1 MSRRHSSL
9 GAPRAQVCILKV
21 TDLIAHMFSSTHPS
35 SSAAKPAEYQK
46 PAMLAGGVAKPT
58 APTTIDNASEPSNGI
73 AKPTGAEDLEPS
85 VLLKKMTD
93 ILSYRAHEAGVKK
106 LLSDTTKLREWQ
118 TAAPPTHNQRDAMM
132 KLGSDWHVPQKAH
145 GKKRLPVDVAK
156 NLEKEFI
163 DTAKRML
170 ESKTPFGDK
179 RGAAKP
185 ACDDD
190 AAHGD
195 AAPSSKAPRTY

>member
-1 MSRRHSSL
+1 MTLQNMADVLSKRKSE
-9 GAPRAQVCILKV
+9 A
-21 TDLIAHMFSSTHPS
+21 
-35 SSAAKPAEYQK
+35 
-46 PAMLAGGVAKPT
+46 
-58 APTTIDNASEPSNGI
+58 NA
-73 AKPTGAEDLEPS
+73 
-85 VLLKKMTD
+85 
-93 ILSYRAHEAGVKK
+93 KK
-106 LLSDTTKLREWQ
+106 LLADAAILQTWQ
-118 TAAPPTHNQRDAMM
+118 TIVHPTNEQRDVMM

-145 GKKRLPVDVAK
+145 GKKRFPVDVAK

-170 ESKTPFGDK
+170 ESKNPFGDK

-195 AAPSSKAPRTY
+195 AAPSSKAPRTH